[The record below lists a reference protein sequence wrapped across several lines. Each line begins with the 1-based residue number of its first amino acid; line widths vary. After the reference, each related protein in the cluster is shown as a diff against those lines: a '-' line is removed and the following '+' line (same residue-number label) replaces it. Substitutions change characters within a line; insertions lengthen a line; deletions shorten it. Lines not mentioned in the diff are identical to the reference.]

1 MEVAMSRRHRAAP
14 AARLALAA
22 LALSLFAA
30 APARADSPCADDARR
45 LCPDVP
51 VGEGR
56 ILACLR
62 ARWKD
67 VSSACQQNVNEVA
80 GRARQ
85 FAAACE
91 GDVWAFCQG
100 VRRGQGRI
108 AACLGARWD
117 DLSSTCRDAVAEAS
131 EKVQR
136 FASDCADDAARFC
149 AGVQPGGGRIFACLK
164 LQESRLSSRCRAAMK
179 P

>member
-1 MEVAMSRRHRAAP
+1 MARRPSTLPP
-14 AARLALAA
+14 AARLALGAA
-22 LALSLFAA
+22 LAFPLLAA
-30 APARADSPCADDARR
+30 SPARADGPCVEDARR

-62 ARWKD
+62 ARWKE
-67 VSSACQQNVNEVA
+67 VSSACQQNVNEA
-80 GRARQ
+80 AARARQ
-85 FAAACE
+85 FSAACE
-91 GDVWAFCQG
+91 ADVWQFCQG
-100 VRRGQGRI
+100 VRPGRGRI

-117 DLSSTCRDAVAEAS
+117 DLSSTCRDAVAVAS

-136 FASDCADDAARFC
+136 FATDCADDAARFC
-149 AGVQPGGGRIFACLK
+149 PGVQPGGGRIYGCLK
-164 LQESRLSSRCRAAMK
+164 LQESRLSSRCRRAMR

>member
-1 MEVAMSRRHRAAP
+1 MDPRSPLPLP

-22 LALSLFAA
+22 LALSLLAP

-67 VSSACQQNVNEVA
+67 VSSACQQDVNEA
-80 GRARQ
+80 AARARQ
-85 FAAACE
+85 FGAACE
-91 GDVWAFCQG
+91 GDVWAYCQG
-100 VRRGQGRI
+100 VRPGGGRI
-108 AACLGARWD
+108 AACLGARWN
-117 DLSSTCRDAVAEAS
+117 DLSSTCRDAVAVAG
-131 EKVQR
+131 EKVRR
-136 FASDCADDAARFC
+136 FAAGCADDAARLC
-149 AGVQPGGGRIFACLK
+149 PGVQPGGGRVFGCLK
-164 LQESRLSSRCRAAMK
+164 LQDQRLSGRCRAAMR

>member
-1 MEVAMSRRHRAAP
+1 MARRRPLRP

-22 LALSLFAA
+22 VAFTLLAAS
-30 APARADSPCADDARR
+30 PARADAPCADDARR

-51 VGEGR
+51 VGDGR

-67 VSSACQQNVNEVA
+67 VSSACQQNVNEAV

-91 GDVWAFCQG
+91 GDVFAFCQG
-100 VRRGQGRI
+100 VPRGQGRI

-131 EKVQR
+131 EKVRR
-136 FASDCADDAARFC
+136 FASDCADDASRYC
-149 AGVQPGGGRIFACLK
+149 AGVQPGGGRVFACLK
-164 LQESRLSSRCRAAMK
+164 LQESRVSTRCREAMR